1 MRETQ
6 GHHPS
11 PFTTAK
17 NKEVFRHSNYPSLRT
32 RIENGTCENTLSLC
46 ILSWVGLFHRFITLH
61 SGVKCR
67 TLFNTQ
73 FTLSARHTV
82 SFESECVADIKL
94 GYLSAPCGA
103 PRGNTMGRWS
113 QHTYI
118 VSMEWGLSTAFSR
131 QVGRQ
136 WWHQSLKCTGVWCC
150 CDWVYRITHLKP
162 DTLPLFHERPTEHVI
177 PKPISEKSLVC
188 VVPVSVQM
196 FSSMLS
202 RCAAPPNPSLRLAR
216 WG

>member
-1 MRETQ
+1 M
-6 GHHPS
+6 
-11 PFTTAK
+11 
-17 NKEVFRHSNYPSLRT
+17 
-32 RIENGTCENTLSLC
+32 
-46 ILSWVGLFHRFITLH
+46 GLFHSFITLH
-61 SGVKCR
+61 SGVKCS

-82 SFESECVADIKL
+82 SFEPERVADIKL

-118 VSMEWGLSTAFSR
+118 VSMKWGLSTAFSR

-136 WWHQSLKCTGVWCC
+136 WWHQSLKMYRGVVLLWLQSCQLSHGLTV
-150 CDWVYRITHLKP
+150 WHTLLPVNTRTH
-162 DTLPLFHERPTEHVI
+162 
-177 PKPISEKSLVC
+177 

-196 FSSMLS
+196 ITSMQS
-202 RCAAPPNPSLRLAR
+202 RCAAPHNPSLRLAR